1 MTINELKR
9 VLDHLKFED
18 DEEYSV
24 VIRSINNPNVE
35 IEAYDILI
43 NNADK
48 QIIIEY
54 D

>member
-1 MTINELKR
+1 MTIQELKR
-9 VLDHLKFED
+9 ILDCLKFEGN
-18 DEEYSV
+18 EEYSV

>member
-1 MTINELKR
+1 MIIQELKR
-9 VLDHLKFED
+9 VLDHLKFKD

-24 VIRSINNPNVE
+24 VIRIINNPDVE

-43 NNADK
+43 NNGDRK
-48 QIIIEY
+48 IIIEY

>member
-1 MTINELKR
+1 MKIQELKR
-9 VLDHLKFED
+9 VLDCIKFDD
-18 DEEYSV
+18 DEEYSI

-35 IEAYDILI
+35 IEAADVLI

-48 QIIIEY
+48 TIIIEY

>member
-1 MTINELKR
+1 MTIQELR
-9 VLDHLKFED
+9 RILDCLKFEGN
-18 DEEYSV
+18 EEYSV

-35 IEAYDILI
+35 TEVYDIAI

>member
-1 MTINELKR
+1 MTIQELR
-9 VLDHLKFED
+9 RILDCLKFEGN
-18 DEEYSV
+18 EEYSV

-35 IEAYDILI
+35 TEVYDIVI
-43 NNADK
+43 NSADK